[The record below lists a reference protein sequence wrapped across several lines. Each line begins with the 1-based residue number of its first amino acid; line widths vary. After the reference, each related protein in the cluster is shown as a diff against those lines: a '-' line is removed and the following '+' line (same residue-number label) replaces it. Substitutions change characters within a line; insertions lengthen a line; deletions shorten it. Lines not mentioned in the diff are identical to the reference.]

1 MMRNTL
7 LLKNAQ
13 AVAANPP
20 KAGVFNWG
28 FQMVF
33 NWYSTGMQLVCDWY
47 ETDPVEP
54 MAGWVNWKL
63 YI

>member
-33 NWYSTGMQLVCDWY
+33 SWYSTGIQLVSNWY
-47 ETDPVEP
+47 VTG
-54 MAGWVNWKL
+54 MRLTLLNLWLGG
-63 YI
+63 